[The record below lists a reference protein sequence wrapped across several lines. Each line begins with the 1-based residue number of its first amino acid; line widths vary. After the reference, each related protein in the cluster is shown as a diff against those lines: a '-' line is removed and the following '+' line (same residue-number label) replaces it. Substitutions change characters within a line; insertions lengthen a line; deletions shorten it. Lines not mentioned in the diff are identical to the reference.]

1 MGMISFEGPGDAGC
15 SVAVGPKT
23 ISPSLLVSQLTI
35 LNTRPQTPTG
45 LGLGKLNH
53 SKEELCGK
61 TFKGQ
66 KMVSRCFKVNLYS
79 PASRRRMEVGT
90 LTICSHRAAHG
101 KRVWAGEMQ
110 VSMTSK
116 YRWWDFSS
124 RVGWCVW

>member
-1 MGMISFEGPGDAGC
+1 MILFEGPGDAGC

-35 LNTRPQTPTG
+35 LNERPQTPTG

-53 SKEELCGK
+53 SKEDLCGK

-90 LTICSHRAAHG
+90 LTIILPQGCAWQTGMGRRDASLH
-101 KRVWAGEMQ
+101 
-110 VSMTSK
+110 
-116 YRWWDFSS
+116 DFKIQM
-124 RVGWCVW
+124 VGLQ